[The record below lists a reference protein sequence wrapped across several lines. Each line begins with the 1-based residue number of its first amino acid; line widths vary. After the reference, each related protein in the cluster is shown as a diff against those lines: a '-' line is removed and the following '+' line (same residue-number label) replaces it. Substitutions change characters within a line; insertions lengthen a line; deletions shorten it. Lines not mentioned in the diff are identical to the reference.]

1 MKKVLIFGS
10 GSIGN
15 HFANAL
21 SRIGT
26 YEIYVTDISDLSLK
40 RMKNKIYPERYGKWN
55 KKINLISYNSSFNL
69 KHIFDLVIIGTP
81 PDTHLS
87 LYRMIKKKIL
97 YKKIL
102 IEKPLTP
109 FNHEFKKIY
118 EGNKNSI
125 FCGYNHSVSKSF
137 TDLIKKF
144 RKIKKNELQLIK
156 INWSE
161 GFEGILNAHFWL
173 NDEFDSYLGNY
184 KRGGGAL
191 HEHSH
196 CLHLAICLIK
206 EKFNISDFKIE
217 FKKVIKNNS
226 KLRYDSYAQVVF
238 YKQNLKIIVET
249 DLLNNFQT
257 DKSIEVFSKSEDLY
271 WSCSS
276 SKEFDIV
283 IEQSKNKK
291 NRKIKKFKKDRTM
304 EFINELKHIDRIN
317 HENYKKSF
325 LSEHYIKDT
334 MKIIKEFYYQR

>member
-26 YEIYVTDISDLSLK
+26 YVIYVTDISDLSLK

-55 KKINLISYNSSFNL
+55 KKINLISYSSSFNL

-87 LYRMIKKKIL
+87 LFRMIKKKIL

-144 RKIKKNELQLIK
+144 RKIKKNELRLIK

-161 GFEGILNAHFWL
+161 GFKGILNAHFWL

-217 FKKVIKNNS
+217 FKNVIKNNN

-238 YKQNLKIIVET
+238 YKQNLKIVVET

-257 DKSIEVFSKSEDLY
+257 DKSIEVFSKSQDLY
-271 WSCSS
+271 WSCSY

-283 IEQSKNKK
+283 IEQSENKK

-304 EFINELKHIDRIN
+304 EFINELKHIDSIN
-317 HENYKKSF
+317 HVNYKKSF

-334 MKIIKEFYYQR
+334 MKIIKKFYNQR